1 MAVPC
6 PSARLVPVM
15 IGIIG
20 IIALLTVL
28 SLSLIVTRVAT
39 VALTFTGLSQ
49 EAAKFQA
56 RSAFTG
62 TGFTTSETETVVDH
76 PVRRRII
83 MSLMLMRSAGI
94 ITILLSLI
102 LSFMGSENSGKLD
115 RLAWLV
121 GGVVVLW
128 LLSLSGAIDRLM
140 KRVMTWAVQRWTHL
154 DVRDYVGLLKLSG
167 DYVIRELH
175 VDEDDW
181 LAGRRVGDCRLHEE
195 GMAIIGIYRPNGNYV
210 GVPQNDT
217 AIYAEDKLVL
227 YGRAKVL
234 RKLDRRRKGG
244 EGDRAHAEAVGDE
257 QRRMDRQDREEAA
270 FEDSRGDS
278 APRTDSR

>member
-1 MAVPC
+1 
-6 PSARLVPVM
+6 M

-94 ITILLSLI
+94 VTILLSLI
-102 LSFMGSENSGKLD
+102 LSFMGSEDSGKLD

-128 LLSLSGAIDRLM
+128 LLSLSGAIDRFM
-140 KRVMTWAVQRWTHL
+140 KRVMTWAVKRWTHL

-217 AIYAEDKLVL
+217 AIYAGDKLVL
-227 YGRAKVL
+227 YGRATVL
-234 RKLDRRRKGG
+234 KKLDRRQKGG
-244 EGDRAHAEAVGDE
+244 EGDRAHDEAVGDE

-270 FEDSRGDS
+270 FEKSREQESGGDGS
-278 APRTDSR
+278 D